1 MINWNYNIRNTSYN
15 IKIENYYENDKHWY
29 ENAEIETKKFIQNI
43 LKENSNIIDA
53 GAQVGMYSLLFS
65 IICPQGKIHSFEPT
79 DTINFLNKN
88 IQLND
93 LKNIETYKIALSN
106 KSGKFVDKIF
116 KVWSESIIEEKLF
129 DFITID
135 DFVDQRNIEIDLI
148 KIDVDSYDYEVLLG
162 AKKTLL
168 EQNPIVIVELNH
180 ALEKRGFRPEDGMN
194 FMSEIGYKLD
204 RVLDVEN
211 YIFIKK

>member
-1 MINWNYNIRNTSYN
+1 MINWIYNINNTDYN
-15 IKIENYYENDKHWY
+15 IKINNYYENDRNWHI
-29 ENAEIETKKFIQNI
+29 NAEADTRKFVQEIVR
-43 LKENSNIIDA
+43 ENFNIIDG

-65 IICPQGKIHSFEPT
+65 LLVPNGKVYSFEPT
-79 DTINFLNKN
+79 ETINFLNQN
-88 IQLND
+88 IELNQA
-93 LKNIETYKIALSN
+93 KNIETLKIALSN

-116 KVWSESIIEEKLF
+116 KIWSQSVIEEQLF

-135 DFVDQRNIEIDLI
+135 DFVDQRDIKVDLI

-180 ALEKRGFRPEDGMN
+180 ALEKRGFKTEDGIN
-194 FMSEIGYKLD
+194 FMDEIGYKLD
-204 RVLDVEN
+204 RVLDLEN